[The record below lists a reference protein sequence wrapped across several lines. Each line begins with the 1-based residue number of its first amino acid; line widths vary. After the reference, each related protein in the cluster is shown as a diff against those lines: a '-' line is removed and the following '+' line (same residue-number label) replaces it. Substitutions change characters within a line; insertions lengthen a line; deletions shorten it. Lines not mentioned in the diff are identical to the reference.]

1 MLNPTRLIKLPLK
14 KKIPYNIVRKSLIN
28 FKWRLVGKPM
38 LKKVID
44 IKTKPHWLFKF
55 QSKKYAK
62 KVENFQFFLR
72 QLSLLCVLILHNRV
86 ETAHALRKILADFSV
101 GSDFFNWMESGL
113 WLKLIENITVE
124 VPNTASIS
132 KDILFHVSEFLEK
145 IVFQLMFEIIKWIR
159 QFQTVP
165 NCWCRIRQIFST
177 RTRVLVLK
185 QKFLYLLDFDQRTSF
200 ITNFKVLEQRCC
212 LNLSET
218 RRQLKF
224 SKSFIP
230 MWLLWQYL
238 ETAGDSI

>member
-1 MLNPTRLIKLPLK
+1 MLGNPCWKKL
-14 KKIPYNIVRKSLIN
+14 
-28 FKWRLVGKPM
+28 
-38 LKKVID
+38 
-44 IKTKPHWLFKF
+44 
-55 QSKKYAK
+55 
-62 KVENFQFFLR
+62 
-72 QLSLLCVLILHNRV
+72 LILKQNLIGYLSFSLKN
-86 ETAHALRKILADFSV
+86 TPRKLKTFSFFCGNFFCSV
-101 GSDFFNWMESGL
+101 FWYCTIVLKMRMHSGKFRQISQSARIFFNWMESGF

-124 VPNTASIS
+124 IPNTASIS